1 MKNFYLFMVIA
12 LSLSAL
18 PFSVQ
23 ADDTSTNVALGATSS
38 TSLCSSWESL
48 TAINDGQ
55 VTPTSS
61 TRLDAPYSKVYGNWD
76 GSSGKTNWV
85 EYDWTA
91 PYTLDSLRVYWFS
104 DGGGLLAPTST
115 EVQYD
120 ENGSWVS
127 LGAIGST
134 LDVFNVMNV
143 NQITTTKIRLSMA
156 SAVST
161 GISEFEVWGAKAQ
174 GIDLYKTM
182 LQKLCQT
189 VAGMTFD
196 QIYPAGYGTKL
207 NALKDEAETLIEN
220 STSSEE
226 LMTKYDEMN
235 AVYQECLASATVYTQ
250 LNDLDNQAYE
260 LLDKHKDYSGVADL
274 TKVEAEAYALL
285 KGQTEGFK
293 ADFEAM
299 VTTLTAAIKVFRF
312 SGASTPGTS
321 IDASFVISNPD
332 MESGKTIW
340 TVTGGPTPN
349 VISQDGYGGLTDDQN
364 LFTGTYA
371 YEMWTSSGVPI
382 TASFSQTITNLPSGM
397 YTVTAAVSAND
408 QASTGNLDGIYL
420 FANDGL
426 TPITVAQNV
435 SSPALYSA
443 STLVTNGTLKIGY
456 KLVGSYANW
465 CISDNYSLS
474 YSSLSDADI
483 MSSLIDK
490 AKALVATPDNM
501 LVSDRTALQTAITIA
516 ESATV
521 DAASIAALTTA
532 FDAANTA
539 ISAMATFKA
548 GSYTTLN
555 NLAANV
561 NVSTELPEFITSKI
575 ENIDTALSASDATSD
590 LYTSLKKD
598 LAIYITYAK
607 AQIATTAAI
616 NTYSTA
622 ATLLVDG
629 QDSYDLLASAADTT
643 QLKVYATEL
652 GEYVSFAQYYAE
664 NYAYS
669 EKTTT
674 YGAVSIETFVNTMKS
689 ILANVKSVSEFTP
702 AKAEILNAVVA
713 LKASIA
719 QNVNPGD
726 EITANWIVNPTTEG
740 TAGNVAL
747 NGWSIVPTN
756 GNTYSGVGQHWS
768 GDTARR
774 YLDSWNGTTGKLQYL
789 AQQSIIGLPNGTYK
803 IQAAVRSSGAGAYLF
818 AITGNDSLKVEMPN
832 SGASAGG
839 IWEAAEAGSEV
850 KNANSGAGNGWNWI
864 AIDNINVGAN
874 ELVLG
879 VTTQKAFT
887 HITWGGTWFSATDFK
902 LFYMGAA
909 YTPVDHVGIDEVAT
923 DSEQLTVY
931 AENGYIVVPGVEK
944 FDVLTLGGMA
954 VDAKSKL
961 PAGLYIVKVGA
972 KVTKIAVK

>member
-1 MKNFYLFMVIA
+1 MVIA

-18 PFSVQ
+18 PLSAQ

-38 TSLCSSWESL
+38 TSFCSTWESL
-48 TAINDGQ
+48 GAINDGQ
-55 VTPTSS
+55 VSPTSS
-61 TRLDAPYSKVYGNWD
+61 TRLSDPYYKVYGNWD

-120 ENGSWVS
+120 ENGTWVS
-127 LGAIGST
+127 LGEIGAA

-156 SAVST
+156 SSVST

-174 GIDLYKTM
+174 GVDLYKTL

-189 VAGMTFD
+189 VVAMSFD
-196 QIYPAGYGTKL
+196 QIYPSGYSTKL
-207 NALKDEAETLIEN
+207 NALKDEAEILIEN

-226 LMTKYDEMN
+226 LMAKYDEMN
-235 AVYQECLASATVYTQ
+235 VAYQECLASAAVYTQ
-250 LNDLDNQAYE
+250 LDALDQQAYE
-260 LLDKHKDYSGVADL
+260 LLDLHKDYSGVADL
-274 TKVEAEAYALL
+274 DKVETEAHALL
-285 KGQTEGFK
+285 AGETEGFK

-299 VTTLTAAIKVFRF
+299 VTTLTAAIRAFRF
-312 SGASTPGTS
+312 SGASTPGTT
-321 IDASFVISNPD
+321 IDASFVIKNAD
-332 MESGKTIW
+332 MESGKTVW
-340 TVTGGPTPN
+340 TTTGTPTPN
-349 VISQDGYGGLTDDQN
+349 VISQDGYGGLTDDQD

-371 YEMWTSSGVPI
+371 YEIWTPSGVPV
-382 TASFSQTITNLPSGM
+382 TASFSQTIADLPSGV

-435 SSPALYSA
+435 SSPATYSA
-443 STLVTNGTLKIGY
+443 SALVTNGTLKIGY
-456 KLVGSYANW
+456 KLVGAYANW

-474 YSSLSDADI
+474 YYTLTDAETLAT
-483 MSSLIDK
+483 LIER
-490 AKALVATPDNM
+490 AKALANTPDNM
-501 LVSDRTALQTAITIA
+501 LVADRMALQAAITVA
-516 ESATV
+516 ESATA

-532 FDAANTA
+532 IDAANTA
-539 ISAMATFKA
+539 ISAMTTFKA

-555 NLAANV
+555 NLAADV
-561 NVSTELPEFITSKI
+561 NVSHELPEFITSKI
-575 ENIDTALSASDATSD
+575 ENIDAALSASDATSD
-590 LYTSLKKD
+590 IYASLKKD
-598 LAIYITYAK
+598 LAIYVTYAK
-607 AQIATTAAI
+607 AQIATTAAMS
-616 NTYSTA
+616 TYSTA
-622 ATLLVDG
+622 VTLLVDA
-629 QDSYDLLASAADTT
+629 QDSYDLLASTADTT
-643 QLKVYATEL
+643 QLKQYAVDL
-652 GEYVSFAQYYAE
+652 NEYVSFAKYYAE

-674 YGAVSIETFVNTMKS
+674 YGTVAIETFVNTMKG
-689 ILANVKSVSEFTP
+689 ILANVKSASEFVA

-726 EITANWIVNPTTEG
+726 EITDNWIVNPTTDG
-740 TAGNVAL
+740 TDSNTSL
-747 NGWSIVPTN
+747 NGWSIVATD
-756 GNTYSGVGQHWS
+756 GNQYSNTGQHWG
-768 GDTARR
+768 GDTSRR
-774 YLDSWNGTTGKLQYL
+774 YLNSWNGTTGKLQYHT
-789 AQQSIIGLPNGTYK
+789 QQQILGLPNGTYK
-803 IQAAVRSSGAGAYLF
+803 VQAAVRSSGTGAYLF
-818 AITGNDSLKVEMPN
+818 AITGTDSLKAEMPN
-832 SGASAGG
+832 GGASAGG
-839 IWEAAEAGSEV
+839 IWEAAEDG
-850 KNANSGAGNGWNWI
+850 SGAKGANNGAGFGWNWI
-864 AIDNINVGAN
+864 TIDNINVGAN
-874 ELVLG
+874 ELILG
-879 VTTQKAFT
+879 VTTKKTFT
-887 HITWGGTWFSATDFK
+887 HATWGGTWFSASDFK

-909 YTPVDHVGIDEVAT
+909 YTPVDHVGIDEVAA
-923 DSEQLTVY
+923 DGEQLAVY
-931 AENGYIVVPGVEK
+931 AENGYIVVPGAEK

-954 VDAKSKL
+954 VDSKSKL